1 METVQPTTPPS
12 NAAEPKPRPRRRWL
26 RWLGLFVLLLTVAL
40 VCLRLALPSIV
51 VRYVNQTLDR
61 NPQFDGSI
69 GGVEIQ
75 LYRGAYAIRDV
86 KLIKTTG
93 SVPVPLFAC
102 DRVDLSIEWGAL
114 LHGSI
119 VGQVRMDRPQ
129 VNFVDA
135 PPDKGKDK
143 DADDAGDQTGGGGA
157 WLAMLQELF
166 PFDLNRVDIADGSVH
181 FRTYQGD
188 VPVDVY
194 LGDLQATVDDLTNV
208 RDATTPLVTTVQA
221 KALAMDQAPFEL
233 NIKLDPFSYR
243 PTFHLTMR
251 LLGLD
256 VTKVNA
262 LARVYGSFDFE
273 HGWFDLVVD
282 LDSKEGSLYGYVKP
296 LFRDLKIISGQ
307 DVKEDNPLQVFWE
320 ALVGGA
326 EFLLKNHPRD
336 QFGTVVPFKGQVDKP
351 EAGILDTIGNVL
363 RNAFIRAY
371 LPRLE
376 TAGKIGDP
384 ELLFE
389 PALPFDAPPPT
400 GEGSNR

>member
-1 METVQPTTPPS
+1 MDTTPTTAPPP
-12 NAAEPKPRPRRRWL
+12 EDVKPRRRRRWL
-26 RWLGLFVLLLTVAL
+26 RWLGLAALVMVLLL

-69 GGVEIQ
+69 GGVEIS
-75 LYRGAYAIRDV
+75 LHRGAYTIRDV

-102 DRVDLSIEWGAL
+102 DRLDLSLEWGAL
-114 LHGSI
+114 LHGSV
-119 VGQVRMDRPQ
+119 VGKVRMDGPE

-135 PPDKGKDK
+135 PPDKGKEPE
-143 DADDAGDQTGGGGA
+143 ADDAGDQTGGGGA
-157 WLAMLQELF
+157 WLAMLQDLF
-166 PFDLNRVDIADGSVH
+166 PFDLNRVDIVDGSVH

-194 LGDLQATVDDLTNV
+194 LGEMQATVDDLTNV
-208 RDATTPLVTTVQA
+208 QNRTTPLVTTVQA
-221 KALAMDQAPFEL
+221 KAKAMGQADFEL
-233 NIKLDPFSYR
+233 NVKIDPFSYR
-243 PTFHLTMR
+243 PTFHLTAR
-251 LLGLD
+251 LLNLD
-256 VTKVNA
+256 VTKINA
-262 LARVYGSFDFE
+262 LTRTYGSFDFE

-282 LDSKEGSLYGYVKP
+282 LDAKEGSIYGYVKP
-296 LFRDLKIISGQ
+296 LFRNLKIITMQ
-307 DVKEDNPLQVFWE
+307 DVREDNALQVFWE

-326 EFLLKNHPRD
+326 EFLLKNHPRE
-336 QFGTVVPFKGQVDKP
+336 QFGTVIPFRGDVDNP
-351 EAGILDTIGNVL
+351 ETGILDTIGNVL

-376 TAGKIGDP
+376 TAGKIEDP
-384 ELLFE
+384 SLLFE

-400 GEGSNR
+400 RPGR